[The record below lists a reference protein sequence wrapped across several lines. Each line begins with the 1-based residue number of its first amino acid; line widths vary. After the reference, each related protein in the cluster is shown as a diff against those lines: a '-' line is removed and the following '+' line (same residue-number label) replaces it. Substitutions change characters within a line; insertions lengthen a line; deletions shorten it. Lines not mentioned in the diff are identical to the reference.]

1 VGEKKEKRGEIRII
15 SWNVG
20 AMTGKD
26 MEVVEVVKKK
36 GGDCMRLGNQV
47 EGKEGQIVGTGI

>member
-1 VGEKKEKRGEIRII
+1 
-15 SWNVG
+15 
-20 AMTGKD
+20 MTGKD